1 MLLLILAITCFVA
14 AVLMVGEVAAE
25 PGRERMRSIRM
36 AAGYGKRVYS
46 DNLTGDSFRSRVALP
61 LRQRLAALVLRLSP
75 KTTVAIVGT
84 RLQRAGLTRR
94 VTPYGFLATK
104 AVAAVVGL
112 ACGGLVGAA
121 GPGGTAA
128 LLFAI
133 GGAALGYL
141 LPDTYVTMKTRSR
154 RDRIAAD
161 LPNALDLLA
170 VSVEAGLGFDAAVAR
185 LTERT
190 EGPLTEE
197 LKLTLQEMRIGESRE
212 NALKKLA
219 QRTDVAVVAGF
230 VRAMVQA
237 DQLGMSIGRILRVQ
251 ATDARLKRQA
261 AAEERAMKAPVKM
274 LIPTVLLIFPSM
286 FLVIL
291 GPAFINL
298 FKLF

>member
-1 MLLLILAITCFVA
+1 
-14 AVLMVGEVAAE
+14 
-25 PGRERMRSIRM
+25 
-36 AAGYGKRVYS
+36 
-46 DNLTGDSFRSRVALP
+46 
-61 LRQRLAALVLRLSP
+61 
-75 KTTVAIVGT
+75 
-84 RLQRAGLTRR
+84 
-94 VTPYGFLATK
+94 
-104 AVAAVVGL
+104 
-112 ACGGLVGAA
+112 
-121 GPGGTAA
+121 
-128 LLFAI
+128 
-133 GGAALGYL
+133 
-141 LPDTYVTMKTRSR
+141 MKTRSR

-212 NALKKLA
+212 KALKKLA